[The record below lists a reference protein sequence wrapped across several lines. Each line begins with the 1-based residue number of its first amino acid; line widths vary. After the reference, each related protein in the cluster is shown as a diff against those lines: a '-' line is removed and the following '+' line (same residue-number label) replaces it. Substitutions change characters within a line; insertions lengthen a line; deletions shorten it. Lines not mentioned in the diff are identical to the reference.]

1 MKKVLLKI
9 AAVVAIVVGG
19 LELLGNV
26 AALALTAWLKNRAL
40 VEAAAASAG
49 IIGGADGPT
58 AIFVTGVNTG
68 AGLLHWLVPVAL
80 LAAGIWVL
88 TCLKKCNK

>member
-9 AAVVAIVVGG
+9 AAVAAIVVGG

-58 AIFVTGVNTG
+58 AVFVTGVQVQPTWF
-68 AGLLHWLVPVAL
+68 HWLLPAAL
-80 LAAGIWVL
+80 VVAGIWGLV
-88 TCLKKCNK
+88 CLKKM